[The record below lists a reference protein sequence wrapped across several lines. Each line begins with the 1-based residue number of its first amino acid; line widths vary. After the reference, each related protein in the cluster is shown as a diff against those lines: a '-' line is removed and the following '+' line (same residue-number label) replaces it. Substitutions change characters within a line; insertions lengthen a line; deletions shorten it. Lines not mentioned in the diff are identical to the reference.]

1 MILVELVAV
10 VEQLEEIFVEV
21 GKIVVEV
28 VEKLVE
34 VVGKLVEFVESF
46 GKLVELVVLGQ
57 QLLEQLL
64 GLGLVRHEP
73 LVGLLVLAL
82 VEVLGACA

>member
-1 MILVELVAV
+1 MLLLMILVEQVAV

-28 VEKLVE
+28 VGRLVVE
-34 VVGKLVEFVESF
+34 VVESF
-46 GKLVELVVLGQ
+46 GKLVELVVLEL
-57 QLLEQLL
+57 QLLERLL
-64 GLGLVRHEP
+64 GLGLERHEL
-73 LVGLLVLAL
+73 LVGLLVLVL

>member
-1 MILVELVAV
+1 MLLLMILVEQVAV

-28 VEKLVE
+28 V
-34 VVGKLVEFVESF
+34 GKLVVEVVESF
-46 GKLVELVVLGQ
+46 GKLVELVVLEL
-57 QLLEQLL
+57 QLLERLL
-64 GLGLVRHEP
+64 GLGLERHVL

-82 VEVLGACA
+82 VEVLDACA

>member
-1 MILVELVAV
+1 MLLLMILVELVAV

-28 VEKLVE
+28 V
-34 VVGKLVEFVESF
+34 GKLVVGVAESF
-46 GKLVELVVLGQ
+46 GKLVELVVLEL
-57 QLLEQLL
+57 QLLERLL
-64 GLGLVRHEP
+64 GLGLERHEL
-73 LVGLLVLAL
+73 LVGLLVLVL

>member
-1 MILVELVAV
+1 MLLLMILVEQVAV

-28 VEKLVE
+28 V
-34 VVGKLVEFVESF
+34 GKLVVEVVESF
-46 GKLVELVVLGQ
+46 GKLVELFVLEL
-57 QLLEQLL
+57 QLLERLL
-64 GLGLVRHEP
+64 GLGLARHEL

>member
-1 MILVELVAV
+1 MLLLMILVELVAV

-28 VEKLVE
+28 VGRLVVE
-34 VVGKLVEFVESF
+34 VVESF
-46 GKLVELVVLGQ
+46 GKLVELVVLEL
-57 QLLEQLL
+57 QLLERLL
-64 GLGLVRHEP
+64 GLGSERHEL
-73 LVGLLVLAL
+73 LVGLLVLVL